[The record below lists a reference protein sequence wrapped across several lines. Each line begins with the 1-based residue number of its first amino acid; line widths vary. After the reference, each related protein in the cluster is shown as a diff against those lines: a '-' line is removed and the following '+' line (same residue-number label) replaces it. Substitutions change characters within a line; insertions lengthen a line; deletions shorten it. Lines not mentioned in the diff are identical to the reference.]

1 MKKANTLAHRNPALQ
16 QESPNLVDDAG
27 ALADQPFAHAV
38 HRLQVELVGRL
49 RAAIQVD
56 LVSGLPKMSAI
67 GTWRTHRR

>member
-1 MKKANTLAHRNPALQ
+1 LKRKKTGSPQSRAPAR
-16 QESPNLVDDAG
+16 SPNLVDDAG

-67 GTWRTHRR
+67 GT